1 MIDTAIDTNTSNENP
16 KAFDDRRE
24 FRNASKQ
31 DLHEFLVRARL
42 QRLTHFVEGLTTV
55 TLNLLLA
62 EKPLARELLQELVV
76 KEAALE
82 WIARVA
88 TVSNAVVRDRML
100 EDINKALD
108 ELELLIDLVT
118 RSYVNWPVNAA
129 MEFRDELAYI
139 T

>member
-1 MIDTAIDTNTSNENP
+1 MRIPRHLKAGAKLRMPASRICTS
-16 KAFDDRRE
+16 
-24 FRNASKQ
+24 SSSG
-31 DLHEFLVRARL
+31 ARL
-42 QRLTHFVEGLTTV
+42 QRLRHFVEGLTTI

-82 WIARVA
+82 WIARIA
-88 TVSNAVVRDRML
+88 TVSTSAVREQML
-100 EDINKALD
+100 DDIDNALD
-108 ELELLIDLVT
+108 ET
-118 RSYVNWPVNAA
+118 RSDVNSPVNAA